1 MNKIKDLEDTK
12 SMKRFKSLLSFIL
25 ILVASLGVFSSCPN
39 CHSSTAEAKNQSTKP
54 MLAII
59 IDDFGGYE
67 QSGVETMLSIDA
79 PLTCAIMPNLEN
91 TEKNAKDALASGKE
105 VIVHMPMQAHVNLPL
120 NWYGPTYIGNYDSKE
135 QVYKKLDDAFKSVEG
150 AKGFNIHIGSGV
162 CQSND
167 VMGSV
172 YDYAIEHNLNFVDSR
187 THMATVGDQVANAK
201 HVLYMGRDEFLEP
214 GGDKSYGGVKNHLM
228 IGANLAKDRGYAIVI
243 GHVGSHGGENT
254 AKAIKDSI
262 GEIRAMG
269 IEIVPISKL
278 HDTLNLSYVHQKEEE
293 N

>member
-1 MNKIKDLEDTK
+1 
-12 SMKRFKSLLSFIL
+12 MKKFKVLLSFIL
-25 ILVASLGVFSSCPN
+25 VLLASFGVFNWQSHCQ
-39 CHSSTAEAKNQSTKP
+39 TTVKAKDAKP

-67 QSGVETMLSIDA
+67 QGGVKSMLSIDA

-91 TEKNAKDALASGKE
+91 TEKNARDALASGKE

-120 NWYGPTYIGNYDSKE
+120 NWYGPTYIRNHDSKE
-135 QVYKKLDDAFKSVEG
+135 QVYKKLDDAFKSVQG

-162 CQSND
+162 CQNSD
-167 VMGSV
+167 VMESV
-172 YDYAIEHNLNFVDSR
+172 YDYAIQNNLTFVDSR
-187 THMATVGDQVANAK
+187 THIGTIGREVANKK

-214 GGDKSYGGVKNHLM
+214 GGDKSYSGVKNHLM
-228 IGANLAKDRGYAIVI
+228 VGARLAKDRGYAIVI

-254 AKAIKDSI
+254 ANAIKDSLE
-262 GEIRAMG
+262 EIKAMG

-278 HDTLNLSYVHQKEEE
+278 HDMLNLSYVHQDES
-293 N
+293 